1 MLSNTL
7 FKYGYNYSKKSKK
20 ISEFHSNVFSD
31 KKCSIYSI
39 KKINF
44 INFLKL
50 KINIFFNK

>member
-1 MLSNTL
+1 MSNNNI
-7 FKYGYNYSKKSKK
+7 FKYGYNYSKNNKK

-50 KINIFFNK
+50 KINNFLK